1 MRLSRIMRGS
11 RITSAHVI
19 AMLALFVALGGSSY
33 AAVAITGANVK
44 NSSLTGA
51 DLKNESVTGGDVDNS
66 SLTGSDI
73 KSSSL
78 TTSDVKDSSLLAA
91 DFKPGELPAGPAGPA
106 GPQGPAGLTQVV
118 TRRVTAPVAAT
129 ATETRAIPGNT
140 GEIAVGGGASITQ
153 LGAGDAGVTSSEP
166 LEADGSAPEDGE
178 AAVQWRARGLN
189 GTPNPQ
195 ILNVYVLCA
204 AV

>member
-1 MRLSRIMRGS
+1 RTATPVTRSGSRRRPPATTSTEGAPMRLSRIMRGS

-78 TTSDVKDSSLLAA
+78 TTSDVKD
-91 DFKPGELPAGPAGPA
+91 
-106 GPQGPAGLTQVV
+106 
-118 TRRVTAPVAAT
+118 
-129 ATETRAIPGNT
+129 
-140 GEIAVGGGASITQ
+140 
-153 LGAGDAGVTSSEP
+153 
-166 LEADGSAPEDGE
+166 
-178 AAVQWRARGLN
+178 
-189 GTPNPQ
+189 
-195 ILNVYVLCA
+195 
-204 AV
+204 